1 MEKTKST
8 TIKSEKKSTV
18 KKLIKSKK
26 EAVLPT
32 AKLSLAKA
40 ALSVAAK
47 KEIPKPE
54 IPKAEIKE
62 SAIVASA
69 GEREIVEADFEPK
82 DKKNKRYYE
91 AVGRRKRAIA
101 RVRLLTIK
109 PFEGDEGKITVNDKS
124 YQQYFPTMELR
135 QIAEASLRRL
145 KSLNRFEIVARVKG
159 GGIHSQAEALR
170 HGVAR
175 VLVDFNADFRKKLK
189 KVGYLKRDPRETERK
204 KFGLKKARR
213 APQWAKR

>member
-1 MEKTKST
+1 MVKEKE
-8 TIKSEKKSTV
+8 IKPKKPAA
-18 KKLIKSKK
+18 KKAAKPKK
-26 EAVLPT
+26 EAVLP
-32 AKLSLAKA
+32 
-40 ALSVAAK
+40 VVK
-47 KEIPKPE
+47 KEAPE
-54 IPKAEIKE
+54 PEAVEVVEAVKE
-62 SAIVASA
+62 NAPVVSAYD
-69 GEREIVEADFEPK
+69 RELVDADFEPK

-91 AVGRRKRAIA
+91 AVGRRKRATA

-109 PFEGDEGKITVNDKS
+109 PFEGDEGKITVNDKP

-145 KSLNRFEIVARVKG
+145 KSLNRFEIVAKIKG
-159 GGIHSQAEALR
+159 GGIHAQAEALR

-175 VLVDFNADFRKKLK
+175 VLVDFNVDFRKKLK
-189 KVGYLKRDPRETERK
+189 KVGFLKRDPREVERK